1 MTTDMP
7 WPLMIALHVRDAA
20 GLEVRSDVVVP
31 QLVPEVPL
39 DGALAPYA
47 TEDAA
52 AQWGEWWDSL
62 LDRHPEFDGLPP
74 RLLDRFPPLPEHLRA
89 LIEVELPTAEAWYN
103 ARKREDLDQLRATGR
118 PPAVLPIGRVVQE
131 VERELGR
138 PAAPFDLLISL
149 LPVYGSWGRRVRRD
163 HVLISRGLGREA
175 AEFEA
180 FLAPV
185 VRELA
190 E

>member
-1 MTTDMP
+1 VTTDMP
-7 WPLMIALHVRDAA
+7 RPLLIALHVRDAA

-47 TEDAA
+47 TGAAA
-52 AQWGEWWDSL
+52 AQWGDWWESL
-62 LDRHPEFDGLPP
+62 LERPAEFNRLPP
-74 RLLDRFPPLPEHLRA
+74 LLVDRVPPLPEQLRA
-89 LIEVELPTAEAWYN
+89 LIEVELPAAEAWFD
-103 ARKREDLDQLRATGR
+103 ARKREDHDQLRRTGR
-118 PPAVLPIGRVVQE
+118 PPLLPVGEVVRQ
-131 VERELGR
+131 VEREQGHE
-138 PAAPFDLLISL
+138 AAPFDLSISI
-149 LPVYGSWGRRVRRD
+149 LPVYGRWGRWVRRD
-163 HVLISRGLGREA
+163 HVLVSRGLGSQA